1 MKLRT
6 EKFVQTEYQLLV
18 TSYIKLFPRV
28 RNKEIK
34 ESARDVCFQTKT
46 NENPLNIPHL
56 SNSPPC
62 HKTQNKISN
71 FILLNNSRNP
81 AVKSKDSHFFTTSR
95 LHMPPHISLYFIGK
109 KNSFQVPTIS

>member
-18 TSYIKLFPRV
+18 TSYIELFPRV

-34 ESARDVCFQTKT
+34 GSARDVCFQTKT

-56 SNSPPC
+56 SNSPPAT
-62 HKTQNKISN
+62 KLETK
-71 FILLNNSRNP
+71 
-81 AVKSKDSHFFTTSR
+81 
-95 LHMPPHISLYFIGK
+95 
-109 KNSFQVPTIS
+109 

>member
-18 TSYIKLFPRV
+18 TSYIELFPRV

-34 ESARDVCFQTKT
+34 GSARDVCFQTKT

-56 SNSPPC
+56 SNSPPAT
-62 HKTQNKISN
+62 KLETKLVVS
-71 FILLNNSRNP
+71 
-81 AVKSKDSHFFTTSR
+81 
-95 LHMPPHISLYFIGK
+95 YYG
-109 KNSFQVPTIS
+109 TIQEIQL

>member
-56 SNSPPC
+56 SNSSPATEP
-62 HKTQNKISN
+62 KTKLAAS
-71 FILLNNSRNP
+71 
-81 AVKSKDSHFFTTSR
+81 
-95 LHMPPHISLYFIGK
+95 Y
-109 KNSFQVPTIS
+109 

>member
-18 TSYIKLFPRV
+18 TSYIELFPRV

-34 ESARDVCFQTKT
+34 GSARDVCFQTKT

-56 SNSPPC
+56 SNSPPVT
-62 HKTQNKISN
+62 KLERKLVVS
-71 FILLNNSRNP
+71 
-81 AVKSKDSHFFTTSR
+81 
-95 LHMPPHISLYFIGK
+95 YYG
-109 KNSFQVPTIS
+109 TIQEIQL